1 MLILPMLASDPG
13 NVVAFLLVLPWV
25 SLCHILAALLLNL
38 KKDNVSR
45 VFGGLSILISLLFL
59 LSLETARE
67 FMVQSTVALGTMG
80 IVFGLFFAIAR
91 RSGAWRADVVINLIA
106 IGCAA
111 APVIIGAAI
120 ASDLRIA
127 QRIITP
133 LVALSFLPG
142 EFLAISAGL
151 LQWPLAGYLIGR
163 TLKRQSPILRSPE
176 IWILIAIH
184 VIGAVFATNVWS

>member
-13 NVVAFLLVLPWV
+13 NLVAYLFVLPGV

-38 KKDNVSR
+38 KMDNASR
-45 VFGGLSILISLLFL
+45 VFGGLSILISLVFL
-59 LSLETARE
+59 QSLEMARE

-91 RSGAWRADVVINLIA
+91 RSGAWRADAVINLIA

-120 ASDLRIA
+120 TSDIRFV

-133 LVALSFLPG
+133 FAALSFWPS

-163 TLKRQSPILRSPE
+163 TLKRQGPILRSPE
-176 IWILIAIH
+176 IWVLIAIH
-184 VIGAVFATNVWS
+184 VIGAVLATNGWS